1 MPTTIQSVS
10 WRSALLLDGATI
22 EDAITRL
29 NEAAIQIV
37 IVVNSDEIFIG
48 TITDGDI
55 RRALLR
61 GLSVKDK
68 IDSVFSRSALVVP
81 PDIGSESVIQL
92 MRANRIHHLPIV
104 DEYRKV
110 IGLYLWDGLSTAE
123 ERKNTL
129 VVMAGGLGT
138 RMHPHTENCPKPLL
152 PVAGKPILEHIIERA
167 RADGFVHFVLSVR
180 YLAKMIEDYFGDG
193 SKWGVKIEYLH
204 EEEPLGTAGPLSL
217 FESNGLPF
225 IVTNGD
231 VLTDIKYG
239 ELLEFHSRN
248 QAQATMAVRMY
259 EWQHP
264 FGVVRTEGI
273 NIVGFEEK
281 PVYRSHVN
289 AGVYAFSPLVLS
301 LIPKNLRC
309 DMPTLFELLR
319 DQAGQAIVYPMHEPW
334 LDVGRPADYVEA
346 GKALAL
352 QTLKNG
358 RK

>member
-10 WRSALLLDGATI
+10 WRNALLIEGATI
-22 EDAITRL
+22 ENAIKRL

-37 IVVNSDEIFIG
+37 VVVDSDGTFIG

-61 GLSVKDK
+61 GLNVKDG
-68 IDSVFSRSALVVP
+68 IDSVYSKSALVVP
-81 PDIGSESVIQL
+81 PDMRADSVLQL
-92 MRANRIHHLPIV
+92 MRANRIHHLPVV
-104 DEYRKV
+104 DEVRKV
-110 IGLYLWDGLSTAE
+110 IGMHLWDGLSAAE
-123 ERKNTL
+123 ERENTL

-167 RADGFVHFVLSVR
+167 HADGFTHFVLAVR
-180 YLAKMIEDYFGDG
+180 YLANMIEDYFGDG
-193 SKWGVKIEYLH
+193 SKWGIKIDYLH
-204 EEEPLGTAGPLSL
+204 EEQPLGTAGALSL
-217 FESNGLPF
+217 MSPNELPF

-239 ELLEFHSRN
+239 ELLEFHLRN
-248 QAQATMAVRMY
+248 QAQATMAVHMY

-264 FGVVRTEGI
+264 FGVVHTEGV
-273 NIVGFEEK
+273 NIIGFEEK
-281 PVYRSHVN
+281 PIYRSHVN
-289 AGVYAFSPLVLS
+289 AGVYALNPSALS
-301 LIPKNLRC
+301 LIPKNTHC
-309 DMPTLFELLR
+309 DMPTLFEAIRLKGNR
-319 DQAGQAIVYPMHEPW
+319 AIVYPMHEPW

-346 GKALAL
+346 GKALSR
-352 QTLKNG
+352 QTLENG